1 MKEEV
6 LKIQIEN
13 LHSKVEELHNE
24 GYEMLVALTV
34 VDWYRKRD
42 S

>member
-6 LKIQIEN
+6 LKIEIED
-13 LHSKVEELHNE
+13 LHSKVEELRNE
-24 GYEMLVALTV
+24 GYEMLVDLTV

-42 S
+42 